1 MEKLN
6 RAICELG
13 YSFST
18 VIVIVVEMFVI
29 LVIVSLIE
37 KNFQPSQQHLFGLLL
52 KLANDDDDQLKPK
65 LRNCETTRVEKT
77 GVLHL
82 QNDVMH

>member
-1 MEKLN
+1 MIESGKPHPPSL
-6 RAICELG
+6 
-13 YSFST
+13 
-18 VIVIVVEMFVI
+18 
-29 LVIVSLIE
+29 IVSLIE

>member
-1 MEKLN
+1 MRTQDGN
-6 RAICELG
+6 RALWELG

-65 LRNCETTRVEKT
+65 LRN
-77 GVLHL
+77 
-82 QNDVMH
+82 